1 MKLFKKI
8 LVCFMA
14 LLMLASLV
22 ACNGGVEQET
32 EAGGN
37 GGQVEGKHY
46 TLTVWG
52 AEEDQAM
59 LKEMCAAYAAANP
72 QNTYKFLYGVQGESD
87 SADKVLNDVMAG
99 PDVYSFASDQ
109 INKLYAGGALARVGG
124 SIEANVKEINTAGSI
139 DAATLT
145 INGEDQLYAYPSTGD
160 NCYFVYYDKRVFTS
174 EDDLTSLDKML
185 DVAEAAGKKVHFKL
199 NDDGW
204 YLSSFFFTNPDLKY
218 EVTYNE
224 NMVEQSVDI
233 NYNNADGLTVMKA
246 IRDYVSRDGLVV
258 QTDDSK
264 MIAAFTPNADGKTE
278 AAAVISGTWNATSI
292 RNLLGE
298 NMGVCKLPTVKIGGK
313 DVQLSGYM
321 GYKLIGVNGY
331 SQNKGEAHKLAQWLT
346 NQENQLKRF
355 ETRGFGPTNK
365 VVAEMDVVT
374 GDLVI
379 GAVMAQAPFNRAQK
393 GVPGNYWTPMGSL
406 ITPLVTAKADG
417 TTITDAQLQEYL
429 DALVAQISK

>member
-1 MKLFKKI
+1 MKLFKKN
-8 LVCFMA
+8 LVCFIA

-22 ACNGGVEQET
+22 ACS
-32 EAGGN
+32 

-59 LKEMCAAYAAANP
+59 LKEMCEAYAAANP
-72 QNTYKFLYGVQGESD
+72 HNTYKFLYGVQSESD

-124 SIEANVKEINTAGSI
+124 SIETNVKEINTPGSI

-145 INGEDQLYAYPSTGD
+145 VNGEERLYAYPSTGD
-160 NCYFVYYDKRVFTS
+160 NCYFVYYDKRVFTN
-174 EDDLTSLDKML
+174 EDDLTSLDRML

-224 NMVEQSVDI
+224 NMVEQSVAI
-233 NYNNADGLTVMKA
+233 NYNNADGLAVMKA
-246 IRDYVSRDGLVV
+246 LRDYVSRDGLVV

-278 AAAVISGTWNATSI
+278 AAAVISGTWSATSI
-292 RNLLGE
+292 KNLLGE
-298 NMGVCKLPTVKIGGK
+298 NMGVCKLPTAKIGGK

-365 VVAEMDVVT
+365 VVAEMDAVT

-393 GVPGNYWTPMGSL
+393 GVPGNYWTPMSSL

-417 TTITDAQLQEYL
+417 TKITDAQLQEYL
-429 DALVAQISK
+429 DALCAQISK